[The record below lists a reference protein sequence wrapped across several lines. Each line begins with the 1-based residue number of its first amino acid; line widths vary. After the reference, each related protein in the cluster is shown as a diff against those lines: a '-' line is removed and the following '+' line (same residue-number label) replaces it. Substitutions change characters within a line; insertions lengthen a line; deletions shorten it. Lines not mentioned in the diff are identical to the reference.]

1 MTLEKFVNTCRICGR
16 LSDKVYY
23 RLINEAK
30 DIYNKYRNLELR
42 KSEIEFLNRFM
53 TYKDN
58 YDLGNVIY
66 ALREDLRS
74 FYKIEEDYDKLL
86 YYILELNK
94 NYKDSR
100 YENVIVNNVVNNS
113 DVFIKLNKKNL
124 EFFKF
129 CDTIYDIE
137 FHINGNI
144 YKPDMIYSED
154 DSEVRSFGLM
164 DIWGDTLGD
173 DIALLV
179 IDKDKKVKAYSSLSL
194 DTKEKLVYM
203 MKEEIEKGLTLGVI
217 ASIDDGVEL
226 FNRMDLIE

>member
-1 MTLEKFVNTCRICGR
+1 MNLETFVNTCRICGR
-16 LSDKVYY
+16 LSDKGYY
-23 RLINEAK
+23 ELINEAK
-30 DIYNKYRNLELR
+30 DIYNKYRNIALR

-53 TYKDN
+53 TYNDN
-58 YDLGNVIY
+58 YDLGSVIY

-74 FYKIEEDYDKLL
+74 FYKIDEDYDKLL
-86 YYILELNK
+86 YDILELNK
-94 NYKDSR
+94 DYKDSR

-113 DVFIKLNKKNL
+113 DVFIKLNKKTL

-129 CDTIYDIE
+129 CDTVYDVE
-137 FHINGNI
+137 FHINGTV
-144 YKPDMIYSED
+144 YKPDMIYDEN
-154 DSEVRSFGLM
+154 DSEIRSFGLM

-203 MKEEIEKGLTLGVI
+203 MKEEIEKGLILGVI
-217 ASIDDGVEL
+217 ASIDDSVEL
-226 FNRMDLIE
+226 FNRMDLLE